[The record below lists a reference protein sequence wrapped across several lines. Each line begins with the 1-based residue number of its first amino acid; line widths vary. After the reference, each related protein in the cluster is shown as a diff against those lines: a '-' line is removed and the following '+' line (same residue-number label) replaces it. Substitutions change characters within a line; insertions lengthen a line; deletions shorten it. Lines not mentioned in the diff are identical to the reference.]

1 MKRQTPITLDS
12 RDAPQLA
19 AELLARVPGY
29 VREWQPAP
37 GGSDVTLPWI
47 VARYVQAIVNR
58 LNQAPEKHKLAFLEL
73 CGIQLITAQAARAP
87 VVFALADHAAD
98 TRVPAGTRLMAQP
111 PPERND
117 QILFETERSTG
128 LAGSKAQRRREPVAG
143 TRSGTSTTAK
153 RSWPERRS
161 RPSESASCRIRRTSC
176 IWPMTRCWRWRATSQ
191 VNVTFELTTSGSEP
205 LTTSWEYWDGKVW
218 REFLSMRPAC
228 DPRESRALEGTLGL
242 TRSGTM
248 QLRTDCAETA
258 RTKVNGIE
266 AFWIRGRLDE
276 PLPADPVQVLPEI
289 DGITLDAEIRRPL
302 EFTVS
307 TPRVKPLEGIDC
319 EVTVLVTDEGG
330 KAIPVDV
337 TLRDSAGAVQE
348 TPEDRPGVHCFHG
361 VPHNTAAKTIEVT
374 LQAAAASPIWPPRP
388 CSSTTPRRLMR

>member
-1 MKRQTPITLDS
+1 M
-12 RDAPQLA
+12 
-19 AELLARVPGY
+19 
-29 VREWQPAP
+29 
-37 GGSDVTLPWI
+37 
-47 VARYVQAIVNR
+47 
-58 LNQAPEKHKLAFLEL
+58 
-73 CGIQLITAQAARAP
+73 
-87 VVFALADHAAD
+87 
-98 TRVPAGTRLMAQP
+98 PAGTRLMAQP

-128 LAGSKAQRRREPVAG
+128 LAAAELKDVVSLWPGRDQYINHSAAFLAGAPFTPFRKRELQDTPHILYLAHDTLLALAG
-143 TRSGTSTTAK
+143 K
-153 RSWPERRS
+153 
-161 RPSESASCRIRRTSC
+161 
-176 IWPMTRCWRWRATSQ
+176 SQ
-191 VNVTFELTTSGSEP
+191 VNLTFELTTSGSEP

-218 REFLSMRPAC
+218 REFLSMRPGC
-228 DPRESRALEGTLGL
+228 DPAESRALEGTLGL

-307 TPRVKPLEGIDC
+307 RPRVKPLEGNDC

-361 VPHNTAAKTIEVT
+361 VPHNTAVKDDRGH
-374 LQAAAASPIWPPRP
+374 ASGRRRVADLGRHDPARRRP
-388 CSSTTPRRLMR
+388 LVVL